1 MKNYLLYT
9 KKGQIK
15 GSYDEVTDELLEENE
30 ALYCIITEEMRQ
42 YIIQHLP
49 NIIVNTKKI
58 KDCQSVIDSIDY
70 FELTEPKVN
79 KKVKIKKLIK
89 NIKKTCGEAITQGQ
103 EVVLANGDTKKFS
116 YKLEDQ
122 INLTDLVSNYNEGDT
137 VSYHASGEMNETY
150 SYEDICTIHKALLNN
165 KIYNQIYTAVLCE
178 WVNNN
183 YDGENIEY
191 GFTNEEIQA
200 EVDEKFSTQKR

>member
-1 MKNYLLYT
+1 MDRYLLFT
-9 KKGQIK
+9 SEGKIK
-15 GSYDEVTDELLEENE
+15 GSYDEVTDELLAEID
-30 ALYCIITEEMRQ
+30 ALYCIITEKMRQ
-42 YIIQHLP
+42 YIVKHLP
-49 NIIVNTKKI
+49 NIIVDTEKI
-58 KDCQSVIDSIDY
+58 EDCQTVIDSIDY
-70 FELTEPKVN
+70 FKLTEPKVN
-79 KKVKIKKLIK
+79 IQAQIRRIVKSIKKA
-89 NIKKTCGEAITQGQ
+89 CGEAITQPQ
-103 EVVLANGDTKKFS
+103 EVVLANGETKKFS

-137 VSYHASGEMNETY
+137 VSYHAAGEMNETY
-150 SYEDICTIHKALLNN
+150 TYEDICTIHKALLNN
-165 KIYNQIYTAVLCE
+165 KIYNQIYTEVLCE